1 MCIHAV
7 VTRSRSISTIEPLT
21 EDVSHRG
28 ASLNCPTQVMYMLQ
42 STFFFGEPT
51 RCRGCHDYWSYS
63 VVNI

>member
-42 STFFFGEPT
+42 STFFLGSPHGVEAVT
-51 RCRGCHDYWSYS
+51 TTGATLW
-63 VVNI
+63 